1 MIESLK
7 IKNHAEGGAK
17 QYSIECVLF
26 YSMYG
31 GGQWWNWNCRGGGS
45 DVITSTVL
53 GIRIEC
59 KITDVI

>member
-1 MIESLK
+1 MVGGSDEIE
-7 IKNHAEGGAK
+7 IA
-17 QYSIECVLF
+17 
-26 YSMYG
+26 
-31 GGQWWNWNCRGGGS
+31 GGGS